1 MTTTVRLV
9 DKIGLISSGWIVRS
23 FQQDKEKIS
32 IMFLLIEQSREG
44 AFFFLSTKVKDNTSL
59 IKKQTRPKPRANK
72 QTHTDTF
79 LNQTLEEQ
87 D

>member
-1 MTTTVRLV
+1 M

-23 FQQDKEKIS
+23 FQQDKEKNKHN
-32 IMFLLIEQSREG
+32 FLLIEQSREG